1 MNPNYIKQVADIS
14 SMEEA
19 SLKVTGHLKGEW
31 IEVSADQEILN
42 QLKLRGYGFEEDGS
56 FKLSLVEAAYL
67 AWTDK
72 LELSGIKGRGVD
84 PLLRALSEKKPEDFL
99 KFLVFQDLRR
109 RGRLVR
115 YEPRTPFLRLY
126 PPGATIGSK
135 AANVLVFPM
144 SEDELVRQ
152 KEVLRAVLH
161 AGRLRKRLLL
171 AIVGT
176 ESDITYYYAENFM
189 PNKIRDFELDLLPE
203 AEGILIHDR
212 VVIWDTEVAAKFY
225 MNGFWGHPMG
235 VRKPKPDK
243 EYRRPLQLSLMEAIY
258 LNKKGVLR
266 IKDSKG
272 RNLSQKEI
280 LDVVRKFRSK
290 AEARIVTYSYWRDMG
305 YVVKSSAAK
314 YGGHYLIYEKG
325 PGIDHA
331 PYLCVVSYPEEL
343 ITPVNLLRVG
353 RVATSVNKTL
363 VISVVRGSQILN
375 YKMKWERALR

>member
-1 MNPNYIKQVADIS
+1 MG
-14 SMEEA
+14 EA
-19 SLKVTGHLKGEW
+19 QSKITGYLRGEW
-31 IEVSADQEILN
+31 VEVSADQEILD
-42 QLKLRGYGFEEDGS
+42 QLKLKGYGFENERS

-67 AWTDK
+67 AWVDK
-72 LELSGIKGRGVD
+72 LELSGSKGKGVD
-84 PLLRALSEKKPEDFL
+84 PLLRTLSEKKPEDFL
-99 KFLVFQDLRR
+99 RFLVFQDLRR
-109 RGRLVR
+109 RGRLIR
-115 YEPRTPFLRLY
+115 YEPKTPFLRLY

-135 AANVLVFPM
+135 AANILVLPM
-144 SEDELVRQ
+144 SEDELIKQ
-152 KEVLRAVLH
+152 NEVLKAVLH

-212 VVIWDTEVAAKFY
+212 VVIWDPEVASKFY

-235 VRKPKPDK
+235 VRKPKPNK
-243 EYRRPLQLSLMEAIY
+243 EYRLPLQLSLVEAVY
-258 LNKKGVLR
+258 LNKKGVLKIR
-266 IKDSKG
+266 DSMGK
-272 RNLSQKEI
+272 NLSQEEV
-280 LDVVRKFRSK
+280 LDVVRKARSK
-290 AEARIVTYSYWRDMG
+290 ADARIVTYSFWRDLG

-331 PYLCVVSYPEEL
+331 PYLCIVSYPEEF

>member
-1 MNPNYIKQVADIS
+1 
-14 SMEEA
+14 MEEP
-19 SLKVTGHLKGEW
+19 LKIIGHLKGEW
-31 IEVSADQEILN
+31 VEVSADQSILDQL
-42 QLKLRGYGFEEDGS
+42 QLKGYGFINGSS

-67 AWTDK
+67 AWTGK
-72 LELSGIKGRGVD
+72 LELLGSEGGVD
-84 PLLRALSEKKPEDFL
+84 PLLRVLSERKPEDFL

-115 YEPRTPFLRLY
+115 YEPKTPFLRLY

-135 AANVLVFPM
+135 AANVLVLPM
-144 SEDELVRQ
+144 SEDELIVQ
-152 KEVLRAVLH
+152 NEVLRAVLH
-161 AGRLRKRLLL
+161 AGRLRKKLLL

-189 PNKIRDFELDLLPE
+189 PSKIRDFEIDLLPK

-212 VVIWDTEVAAKFY
+212 IVIWDPEIASKFY
-225 MNGFWGHPMG
+225 INGFWGHPMG
-235 VRKPKPDK
+235 VKKPRPGK
-243 EYRRPLQLSLMEAIY
+243 EYRLPLQLSLVEAAY
-258 LNKKGVLR
+258 LSMKGTLKIR
-266 IKDSKG
+266 DSKG
-272 RNLSQKEI
+272 RVLSDEEFMDI
-280 LDVVRKFRSK
+280 VRKFRSK
-290 AEARIVTYSYWRDMG
+290 ADARLVTYSFWRDLG

-343 ITPVNLLRVG
+343 IAPVNLLRVG

-363 VISVVRGSQILN
+363 VISVVKDSHILN
-375 YKMKWERALR
+375 YKMRWERALR